1 MVFMKESCLMSVPLG
16 LAHHFCGYG
25 RGHAHLV
32 SDVCV
37 SPLLREGCSSAIW
50 SPVRGD
56 WAVRGAR
63 GQRGK
68 AVYRRLALVP

>member
-1 MVFMKESCLMSVPLG
+1 MP
-16 LAHHFCGYG
+16 
-25 RGHAHLV
+25 AHLV
-32 SDVCV
+32 TDVCM

-56 WAVRGAR
+56 GAVRGAR

-68 AVYRRLALVP
+68 AAYRRLALVP